1 MDIKFKPSDIHIDQN
16 KRRSELFFGD
26 VTFAVHDTKVFLDSS
41 NFHRI
46 LSLLAQLFLEYIKN
60 RDLCKI
66 SSTVLP
72 EADNV
77 VLIQTEEV

>member
-1 MDIKFKPSDIHIDQN
+1 MDIKFKPSNIHIDQN
-16 KRRSELFFGD
+16 KRRSELFFDD

-60 RDLCKI
+60 PDLCKI

-72 EADNV
+72 ETDSR
-77 VLIQTEEV
+77 T